1 MGIFTEMGLPGQSDI
16 DFGIEEITD
25 EDSDDDDDYENDDE
39 DDDDDDDDDEV
50 KFLFQI
56 TSKGTSLGLHRLELL
71 LLSRLMESTPFFIL
85 LAGLGCHSG

>member
-39 DDDDDDDDDEV
+39 DDDDDDEV

>member
-16 DFGIEEITD
+16 DFGIAEITD

-39 DDDDDDDDDEV
+39 DDDDDDDEV

-71 LLSRLMESTPFFIL
+71 LLSRLMESTPFFFL

>member
-25 EDSDDDDDYENDDE
+25 EDSDSDDDYENDDE
-39 DDDDDDDDDEV
+39 DGDEDDEV

-56 TSKGTSLGLHRLELL
+56 T
-71 LLSRLMESTPFFIL
+71 
-85 LAGLGCHSG
+85 